1 WYSAVSGE
9 RVQKALKSLIG
20 IPEGLRIFDMM
31 VLGYGAEEPIPKDV
45 RGLNEMIH
53 YNACGIEDFR
63 TDEEVVAYAKKTKA
77 WCLAA
82 H

>member
-1 WYSAVSGE
+1 MIRAWRGPSYYTTFS
-9 RVQKALKSLIG
+9 

-45 RGLNEMIH
+45 RGLDEMIH
-53 YNACGIEDFR
+53 YNACGKEDFR